1 LQHWS
6 DSDELL
12 LRLKK
17 RQRELILTKRSLPDW
32 CRLCGFEPAEHHELL
47 LRILTGLVRGSLT
60 KRKVMVFMPPG
71 SAKSTYGSILF
82 PPWAMAQNDN
92 ISILACSHSEDLA
105 ERFSFRV
112 KSLIDLHYRALG
124 ISLDP
129 NQRATSR
136 WKLAGGVFK
145 GEYLAAGSGSAIAG
159 FRGDIGLI
167 DDPVRGKESVQSE
180 TARQKLWEWYLFD
193 FRPRLKPNA
202 KQIIIMTRWHEDD
215 LAARILESEG
225 DEWLVIKLPMVAEDI
240 DDPLGREIGE
250 RLWADWFTEEQVR
263 EAQKDPSLWL
273 SLYQQRPT
281 AETGTYWQRAWLHPV
296 PASRIPQ
303 KHHLKL
309 YGGSDYAVTKGGGDW
324 TVHAVIGLDESD
336 RPWLLDLWR
345 ARTASDVWVEAW
357 CTLVKW
363 WKPMQWGE
371 ERGQIISGVGPWLER
386 EANKH
391 RAFTERIQ
399 FVSRLD
405 KGVRA
410 QAIRGYIA
418 NRGLWY
424 DENLPER
431 PALEAE
437 LLSFPAGKNDDIHD
451 ALGLCGQLLDMAITG
466 KVPKKK
472 KPEVDSGYRRTGTQ
486 REGPSIKTL

>member
-1 LQHWS
+1 
-6 DSDELL
+6 
-12 LRLKK
+12 
-17 RQRELILTKRSLPDW
+17 
-32 CRLCGFEPAEHHELL
+32 
-47 LRILTGLVRGSLT
+47 
-60 KRKVMVFMPPG
+60 MVFMPPG
-71 SAKSTYGSILF
+71 SAKSTYASILF
-82 PPWAMAQNDN
+82 PPWAMARNPKW
-92 ISILACSHSEDLA
+92 SVLGASHSEDLA
-105 ERFSFRV
+105 ERFSFRI

-136 WKLAGGVFK
+136 WKLDGGPFQ

-180 TARQKLWEWYLFD
+180 SARQKLWEWYLFD

-202 KQIIIMTRWHEDD
+202 FQVLIMTRWHEDD
-215 LAARILESEG
+215 LAARLLESEG
-225 DEWLVIKLPMVAEDI
+225 DEWCVISLPMIAEDVN
-240 DDPLGREIGE
+240 DPLGRAIGDL
-250 RLWADWFTEEQVR
+250 LWPEWFTADMVR
-263 EAQKDPSLWL
+263 EAQKDPALWL

-281 AETGTYWQRAWLHPV
+281 AEQGTYWKRAWLFPV
-296 PASRIPQ
+296 PAIQVPRR
-303 KHHLKL
+303 HHLKV

-324 TVHAVIGLDESD
+324 TVHAVVGLDAQD

-357 CTLVKW
+357 CELVKW
-363 WKPMQWGE
+363 WKPMSWGE

-386 EANKH
+386 EALARK
-391 RAFTERIQ
+391 AFTERIQ

-418 NRGLWY
+418 NRGLHY

-431 PALEAE
+431 AALEAE
-437 LLSFPAGKNDDIHD
+437 LLAFPAGKNDDVHD
-451 ALGLCGQLLDMAITG
+451 ALGLVGQLLDLAVQGRI
-466 KVPKKK
+466 PKKE
-472 KPEVDSGYRRTGTQ
+472 KPKQESGYRHTGTKGG
-486 REGPSIKTL
+486 EGVNIKTM

>member
-1 LQHWS
+1 MR
-6 DSDELL
+6 LL
-12 LRLKK
+12 V
-17 RQRELILTKRSLPDW
+17 RQRELILTKKSLPDW
-32 CRLCGFEPAEHHELL
+32 CRLCGFEPAEHHMLV
-47 LRILTGLVRGSLT
+47 IDALTALCEQRLVGRDHLPR
-60 KRKVMVFMPPG
+60 RKLMIFMPPG
-71 SAKSTYGSILF
+71 SAKSTYASILF
-82 PPWAMAQNDN
+82 PPWAMARNPKW
-92 ISILACSHSEDLA
+92 SVLAASHSEDLA

-136 WKLAGGVFK
+136 WKLDGGPFQ

-180 TARQKLWEWYLFD
+180 SARQKLWEWYLFD
-193 FRPRLKPNA
+193 FRPRLKPGA
-202 KQIIIMTRWHEDD
+202 FQVIIMTRWHEDD

-225 DEWLVIKLPMVAEDI
+225 DEWLVISLPMISEDI
-240 DDPLGREIGE
+240 DDPLGRPIGE
-250 RLWADWFTEEQVR
+250 RLWPDWFTDEMVR
-263 EAQKDPSLWL
+263 EAQKDPALWL

-281 AETGTYWQRAWLHPV
+281 AEQGTYWKREWLHPV
-296 PASRIPQ
+296 PASRVPQ
-303 KHHLKL
+303 KHHLKI

-324 TVHAVIGLDESD
+324 TVHAVVGIDEQD

-345 ARTASDVWVEAW
+345 GRTGSDVWVEAW
-357 CTLVKW
+357 CELVKW
-363 WKPMQWGE
+363 WKPMSWGE

-386 EANKH
+386 EALAQK
-391 RAFTERIQ
+391 AFTERIQ

-410 QAIRGYIA
+410 QAIRGYVA
-418 NRGLWY
+418 NRGLHY

-431 PALEAE
+431 AAMESE
-437 LLSFPAGKNDDIHD
+437 LLAFPAGKNDDIHD
-451 ALGLCGQLLDMAITG
+451 ALGLVGQLLDLAVTG
-466 KVPKKK
+466 SVPKR
-472 KPEVDSGYRRTGTQ
+472 KPTENKSGYRRTGDKVG
-486 REGPSIKTL
+486 EGLSVKTL